1 MQALTLVGML
11 HVSIL
16 TMLLMALV
24 ADPTLLTCVTTS
36 LLVVPLSACIGDVL
50 SVLMLLGAGNVVLLV
65 LLMFVFLTETIRD
78 MA

>member
-50 SVLMLLGAGNVVLLV
+50 SVLMLLEAGNVVLLV